1 MSTINPVQLM
11 DAYEQARTLVTED
24 AVLSGQFAAVHTA
37 FEDKRSKPDAVIMV
51 YGVYN
56 AGKSTLI
63 NALLQSEA
71 APMGDI
77 PLTDRVTSYRWGS
90 YSILD
95 TPGVDAPIDHE
106 NVTRTQMLKADA
118 IIFVV
123 DPLGIVEEAKT
134 LNVLLDMLQERKQ
147 IFLVFNEKKTVTE
160 DVFIH
165 LKDQVRSQLQAL
177 AAERGLDAVLK
188 DIPISKVNARMALQ
202 GYTGGK
208 PALVDHSAFPAF
220 TLRLQAFLRE
230 VGPDEVY
237 GRLKHALLAFTDVAK
252 TELESRSQSEL
263 VRKYDKLL
271 RSIDTERA
279 RLAQGMKREL
289 GRQRAN
295 IHEMSKV
302 YMRTSPDTCKEQIEG
317 LLRQAGDQVG
327 ESLQHEL
334 QLVVALVQQE
344 IDAFQVELPQV
355 GWQGGTVKAPVFD
368 KAGVD
373 VLAAQADGNAA
384 GGVGI
389 QVGDAIT
396 KVASM
401 ARPDHIVSGLKVVKD
416 ILPSLMKGI
425 GIKTME
431 KIAANV
437 VTKWI
442 PYVGVATT
450 VGQGLYALFRGDPEE
465 ELLRQQ
471 HAQAQ
476 RAQERAVQQME
487 DFARELS
494 EGFDS
499 AMQAVVRKEIAE
511 FFGALG
517 AQVDEMR
524 THFSQ
529 SEQHT
534 SRQLEALLALRQQA
548 SQA

>member
-1 MSTINPVQLM
+1 MSGIDPVPLM
-11 DAYEQARTLVTED
+11 DAYEQARALVAED
-24 AVLSGQFAAVHTA
+24 AILSGQFATVQTA
-37 FEDKRSKPDAVIMV
+37 FEAKRAQPDAVIMV

-71 APMGDI
+71 APMGDV

-95 TPGVDAPIDHE
+95 TPGVDAPIAHE
-106 NVTRTQMLKADA
+106 NVTRTQMLEADA

-123 DPLGIVEEAKT
+123 DPLGVVEEART
-134 LNVLLDMLQERKQ
+134 MQVLLDMLQERKQ
-147 IFLVFNEKKTVTE
+147 VILVFNEKKTVTTE
-160 DVFIH
+160 VFIH
-165 LKDQVRSQLQAL
+165 LKDQVRSRLQAL
-177 AAERGLDAVLK
+177 GAERGLDGVLK
-188 DIPISKVNARMALQ
+188 DIPICRVNARMALQ
-202 GYTGGK
+202 GYTSGK
-208 PALVDHSAFPAF
+208 PALVEHSAFPAF
-220 TLRLQAFLRE
+220 VVQLQSFLRE
-230 VGPDEVY
+230 VGPSEVY
-237 GRLKHALLAFTDVAK
+237 GRLKHILLDYTDTAR

-263 VRKYDKLL
+263 LKKYDKLQ

-289 GRQRAN
+289 ARHRAN

-302 YMRTSPDTCKEQIEG
+302 YMRTSPDTCKEQIER

-327 ESLQHEL
+327 DSLQNEL

-344 IDAFQVELPQV
+344 IDAFQVDLPQV
-355 GWQGGTVKAPVFD
+355 AWNGDAVKAPRLD
-368 KAGVD
+368 
-373 VLAAQADGNAA
+373 QADADGAA
-384 GGVGI
+384 SQASGSASGGDGI
-389 QVGDAIT
+389 QIGDAVT
-396 KVASM
+396 QVASL
-401 ARPDHIVSGLKVVKD
+401 AKADHIVSGLKVVKD
-416 ILPSLMKGI
+416 VLPSLMKGI

-437 VTKWI
+437 MTKWV
-442 PYVGVATT
+442 PYVGVVTT
-450 VGQGLYALFRGDPEE
+450 VGQGLYALFKGDPEE

-471 HAQAQ
+471 HAQQQ
-476 RAQERAVQQME
+476 RAHERAVQQME

-499 AMQAVVRKEIAE
+499 TMQAVVRKESTE
-511 FFGALG
+511 FFGVLG
-517 AQVDEMR
+517 VQVDQMR
-524 THFSQ
+524 AHFSQ

-534 SRQLEALLALRQQA
+534 SRQLEALLALRHQA